1 MRLADATALRIGG
14 QDAIEA
20 KLGGA
25 VVWSGA
31 TQAFDLNSLFP
42 AGRLGV
48 KLEIIPDNLFKD
60 TAATIPVTTDGDLVA
75 RINDTSGNGFNA
87 TNANTAQQA
96 TYRTDGT
103 LHWLEWTPGKYY
115 DMASAGAMFSGASYG
130 ATFAVTEPADVSNE
144 NRRKLVAFSAG
155 SIDNRTRHDAI
166 VSGNRIGVAGRRVGS
181 DSYVLWDYTSSP
193 IVKQV
198 TAHIQDW
205 QNARGI
211 LRENGVEVLNEP
223 MHGAGISGS
232 DTSSFV
238 VLGGH
243 IKPEDNPLE
252 HFEGK
257 LFGLII
263 VAFRIDTDLAG
274 VERELGKWAGIT
286 L

>member
-1 MRLADATALRIGG
+1 MRLANATALRIGG

-20 KLGGA
+20 RLGGA

-42 AGRLGV
+42 GGRLGV

-60 TAATIPVTTDGDLVA
+60 TAGTVPVTTDGDLVA

-87 TNANTAQQA
+87 VNGTESQQA

-103 LHWLEWTPGKYY
+103 LHWLEWTPGKSY
-115 DMASAGAMFSGASYG
+115 DLASAGAMFSGASYG
-130 ATFAVTEPADVSNE
+130 ATFAVTEPANVSNAD
-144 NRRKLVAFSAG
+144 RRKLVSFSAG
-155 SIDNRTRHDAI
+155 SLDNRTRHDTI
-166 VSGNRIGVAGRRVGS
+166 VTGNRIGIAGRRVGS
-181 DSYVLWDYTSSP
+181 DSYVVWDYTSDP
-193 IVKQV
+193 IIKQV

-211 LRENGVEVLNEP
+211 LRKNGAQVLDEP
-223 MHGAGISGS
+223 MHDAGVSSS

-243 IKPEDNPLE
+243 IKPADKPLE
-252 HFEGK
+252 YFEGK
-257 LFGLII
+257 AFGLL
-263 VAFRIDTDLAG
+263 VLSNRLDADVPGLEQYLGDL
-274 VERELGKWAGIT
+274 AGIT

>member
-1 MRLADATALRIGG
+1 MSITPKIVSGITYPISGPIRAGY
-14 QDAIEA
+14 
-20 KLGGA
+20 
-25 VVWSGA
+25 VVGTPAS
-31 TQAFDLNSLFP
+31 FDLNTLFP
-42 AGRLGV
+42 DGRLGV

-75 RINDTSGNGFNA
+75 RINDTSGNGFHA

-103 LHWLEWTPGKYY
+103 LHWLEWTSGKSY
-115 DMASAGAMFSGASYG
+115 DMASAGAIFAGASYG
-130 ATFAVTEPADVSNE
+130 ATFAVTEPADIPNVE
-144 NRRKLVAFSAG
+144 RRKLVSFSAG
-155 SIDNRTRHDAI
+155 SRDDRTRHDAI
-166 VSGNRIGVAGRRVGS
+166 VSGNRIGIAGRRVGS
-181 DSYVLWDYTSSP
+181 DSYVAWDYTSSP

-211 LRENGVEVLNEP
+211 LRKNGAQVLDEP

-238 VLGGH
+238 VLGSH
-243 IKPEDNPLE
+243 IIPEDGSQY
-252 HFEGK
+252 FEGK

-263 VAFRIDTDLAG
+263 VAVRIDTDLAG

>member
-1 MRLADATALRIGG
+1 MEGFGLGVTSTLPVGG
-14 QDAIEA
+14 GTPA
-20 KLGGA
+20 
-25 VVWSGA
+25 S
-31 TQAFDLNSLFP
+31 FDLNTLFP
-42 AGRLGV
+42 DGRLGV

-75 RINDTSGNGFNA
+75 RINDTSGNGFHA

-96 TYRTDGT
+96 TYHTDGT
-103 LHWLEWTPGKYY
+103 LHWLEWTPGKSY
-115 DMASAGAMFSGASYG
+115 DLASAGAMFAGASYG
-130 ATFAVTEPADVSNE
+130 ATFAATEPANVSNAD
-144 NRRKLVAFSAG
+144 RRKLVSFSAG
-155 SIDNRTRHDAI
+155 SLDNRTRHDAI
-166 VSGNRIGVAGRRVGS
+166 VTGNRIGIAGRRVGS
-181 DSYVLWDYTSSP
+181 DSYVVWDYTSDP
-193 IVKQV
+193 IIKQV

-211 LRENGVEVLNEP
+211 LRKNGAQVLDEP
-223 MHGAGISGS
+223 MHDAGVSSS

-243 IKPEDNPLE
+243 IKPADKPLE

-257 LFGLII
+257 VFGLII
-263 VAFRIDTDLAG
+263 VAVRIDTDLAG